1 MANQKMAKA
10 KNKKRWNKMK
20 IEKLEIAPQTA
31 REWLEVY
38 NTKNRSMNIRKYERM
53 AQSIKNGEWLF
64 NAQPIVFDLN
74 NVLLDGQH
82 RLMACVMS
90 DIAIKS
96 LVVWGAQPESQSTMD
111 LGTPRSVA
119 DVLALEGYSQ
129 HFARAALA
137 KRIANYKNLG
147 LRHAIGQNTSPT
159 HGEILREGRELPN
172 PNRYLS
178 QAVPIGR
185 LLRFN
190 PSLVGLLM
198 WLTDQIDESDSEHF
212 WGHLKSGADLSQGD
226 AIFAL
231 RSWALDPDRNVTTNT
246 YSAKLTQGAIIVK
259 AWNKFRAGEP
269 VARLNFRNGGA
280 NPETFPEPI

>member
-1 MANQKMAKA
+1 MAKA